1 MVNEIEITEARLED
15 LPALLTL
22 YRHLNTSDPIIEI
35 DEKIAAQ
42 WRSMLA
48 DTNMHIVFART
59 RSDGR
64 PVSTCILSVI
74 PNLTRGGRSYALIE
88 NVVTLPEFRKRGIG
102 TLVLRYAQDIAW
114 SANCYKVQLMT
125 SRKEPEVL
133 NFYVS
138 AGFTAGEK
146 SGFVVRAP
154 KSV

>member
-1 MVNEIEITEARLED
+1 MENEIEITEARLAD

-35 DEKIAAQ
+35 DDKIEAQ

-48 DTNMHIVFART
+48 DANTHIVFART
-59 RSDGR
+59 GSDGR
-64 PVSTCILSVI
+64 PISTCVLSII
-74 PNLTRGGRSYALIE
+74 PNLTRGGRPYALIE
-88 NVVTLPEFRKRGIG
+88 NVVTLPDFRKRGIG
-102 TLVLRYAQDIAW
+102 TRVLLYAQELAW

-133 NFYVS
+133 SFYVS

-146 SGFVVRAP
+146 TGFVVRAP
-154 KSV
+154 KGV